1 MCCDYCPL
9 SLLFRQQISLMSAM
23 RRVKGSANQ
32 EEEKDVTMIDMGQ
45 Q

>member
-1 MCCDYCPL
+1 LCFVL
-9 SLLFRQQISLMSAM
+9 QISLMSAM

-32 EEEKDVTMIDMGQ
+32 EEEKYVTMIDMGQ